1 MGISKVNKFLTV
13 SGLLLLS
20 SATPSWALAA
30 EQCSA
35 VFATTSPAPSAAID
49 PMILM
54 GLIKQQLQAQIGG
67 YAVQI
72 VKGNVAEV
80 LKTKSISP
88 LNVRDLAELGTVKQE
103 MALLM
108 ELAKLSNAGK
118 LRPSLV
124 ALLEQLK
131 AMPEI
136 SGKPNPLIG
145 LPPEK
150 QAYLLETAVGTIEG
164 VLSLRGLTN
173 PAVKYVEWSALSKTM
188 GDRLD
193 KSPAGLENILH
204 FAKSEFHKS
213 SEVKILIDGEQS
225 FAMRDRLMSEAKKSI
240 DVMTWA
246 VYSDKTG
253 FEAADLLISKHK
265 SGVKVRLIVDGQV
278 GSKPGY
284 TEAVQKMEQA
294 GIEVIRWT
302 SSSHAFQGQHRKM
315 LIIDGEHVIAGGLNF
330 GDVYSHKNPDT
341 NVPRWR
347 DTDVYVR
354 GEAVNVSRRLFADV
368 WNQQVK
374 EKKLSFKTIQVR
386 ESKQVAPESGDLVAL
401 LNHDPAKDQS
411 GSTIMMTLLKG
422 IREAKSTVDI
432 ENAYVVMFPA
442 LKNEIQAA
450 VARGVRVRV
459 LTNSHTSVDEPIVSL
474 PILRSAHDLAAVGAQ
489 VFLKKG
495 ATLHSKLAVID
506 GEYSMVMSYNL
517 HPRSEKV
524 EGEMAYVVKGKRF
537 ADSVTQ
543 AFTADISAERATAIP
558 SADLIQ
564 LPSSPAVV
572 PVLRVFFDM
581 L

>member
-1 MGISKVNKFLTV
+1 MGLSKVNKFLTV
-13 SGLLLLS
+13 GGLLLLS
-20 SATPSWALAA
+20 SLAPSGARAA
-30 EQCSA
+30 AGQCSS
-35 VFATTSPAPSAAID
+35 VFAMDSQTSQVPLSP
-49 PMILM
+49 ILIS
-54 GLIKQQLQAQIGG
+54 LIKQQIQAQLGE
-67 YAVQI
+67 YAAQI
-72 VKGNVAEV
+72 VKGDVAEV
-80 LKTKSISP
+80 LKTKSVSP
-88 LNVRDLAELGTVKQE
+88 LNVRDLGELGTVRQE

-108 ELAKLSNAGK
+108 ELAKLSNSGK
-118 LRPSLV
+118 LRPALV
-124 ALLEQLK
+124 QVMDQMK
-131 AMPEI
+131 AMSEI
-136 SGKPNPLIG
+136 GGKPNPLAT
-145 LPPEK
+145 LPAEK

-173 PAVKYVEWSALSKTM
+173 SAVKYVEWSTLSKTM
-188 GDRLD
+188 TERLD
-193 KSPAGLENILH
+193 KSPAGLDNILH
-204 FAKSEFHKS
+204 FSKSEFLRT
-213 SEVKILIDGEQS
+213 SEARLLIDGEQS
-225 FAMRDRLMSEAKKSI
+225 FPLRDKLMSGAKKSI
-240 DVMTWA
+240 DIMTWA

-265 SGVKVRLIVDGQV
+265 GGVKVRLIVDGQV
-278 GSKPGY
+278 AMKPGY

-347 DTDVYVR
+347 DTDIYLQ
-354 GEAVNVSRRLFADV
+354 GDAVNVSRRLFAEV

-374 EKKLSFKTIQVR
+374 EKNLSFKEIRVR
-386 ESKQVAPESGDLVAL
+386 ENKQLAPESGDQVAV

-459 LTNSHTSVDEPIVSL
+459 LTNSNTSVDEPIVSL

-524 EGEMAYVVKGKRF
+524 EGEMAMVVKGKKF
-537 ADSVTQ
+537 ADSVSQ
-543 AFTADISAERATAIP
+543 AFEADISAERATAIP
-558 SADLIQ
+558 SADAIQ
-564 LPSSPAVV
+564 LPSDPTVI

>member
-1 MGISKVNKFLTV
+1 MGMSKVHKFLTV
-13 SGLLLLS
+13 SGLLLS
-20 SATPSWALAA
+20 SALAPSVVMAA

-35 VFATTSPAPSAAID
+35 IFAAETQAPAPAVNPA
-49 PMILM
+49 ILM
-54 GLIKQQLQAQIGG
+54 GLLKQQLQAQLGE
-67 YAVQI
+67 YAFQI
-72 VKGNVAEV
+72 VKGDPTEV

-103 MALLM
+103 AMLLNQ
-108 ELAKLSNAGK
+108 LAVLSSSGK
-118 LRPSLV
+118 LTSSLV
-124 ALLEQLK
+124 SLLAQLK
-131 AMPEI
+131 ALPELG
-136 SGKPNPLIG
+136 GKPNPLIG
-145 LPPEK
+145 LSKEK
-150 QAYLLETAVGTIEG
+150 EAYLIETAVSNIEG
-164 VLSLRGLTN
+164 VLALRGLTN
-173 PAVKYVEWSALSKTM
+173 PSVKYVEWSALSKTM
-188 GDRLD
+188 TERLD
-193 KSPAGLENILH
+193 KSPAGLDNILH
-204 FAKSEFHKS
+204 FAKSEFHKTS
-213 SEVKILIDGEQS
+213 KVQILIDGEQS
-225 FAMRDRLMSEAKKSI
+225 FALRDSLMSKAKKSI

-253 FEAADLLISKHK
+253 FEAADLLIAKHK

-278 GSKPGY
+278 AKKPGY
-284 TEAVQKMEQA
+284 TEVVQKMEQA
-294 GIEVIRWT
+294 GIEVVRWT
-302 SSSHAFQGQHRKM
+302 NPSHVFEGQHRKM
-315 LIIDGEHVIAGGLNF
+315 LIIDGEHVISGGLNF
-330 GDVYSHKNPDT
+330 GDVYSHKNPDM

-347 DTDVYVR
+347 DTDVYVQ
-354 GEAVNVSRRLFADV
+354 GESVNESRRLFADV

-374 EKKLSFKTIQVR
+374 EKNLSYKTIQVR
-386 ESKQVAPESGDLVAL
+386 QSKQVAPETGDVVAV
-401 LNHDPAKDQS
+401 LNHDPVKNQN

-489 VFLKKG
+489 VYLKKG

-524 EGEMAYVVKGKRF
+524 EGEMAVVVKGKRF
-537 ADSVTQ
+537 ADTVTQ
-543 AFTADISAERATAIP
+543 AFMNDISSDRATAIP
-558 SADLIQ
+558 FADAIQ
-564 LPSSPAVV
+564 LPSSPEVI
-572 PVLRVFFDM
+572 PVLRIFFDM